1 MSLYDIQQDI
11 MDCID
16 TETGEIIDAE
26 RLDALQM
33 EKKEKVKNIAL
44 WIINLRGEAESSKE
58 RETYFAQRKKRAEK
72 KIEGL
77 TEYLSKCLNGE
88 KVKDDDF
95 EIGWKQSQAT
105 EITDETKLPEQYLTP
120 VPPKVNRMAIL
131 KDLKKGLTVD
141 GAMLV
146 TRNNIQVR

>member
-11 MDCID
+11 LDCIN

-26 RLDALQM
+26 RLDQLQM
-33 EKKEKVKNIAL
+33 EKREKVKNIAL
-44 WIINLRGEAESSKE
+44 WIINLRGEAANSKE
-58 RETYFAQRKKRAEK
+58 REAYFAQRRKRAEK

-77 TEYLSKCLNGE
+77 TAYLSGCLDGE

-105 EITDETKLPEQYLTP
+105 EITDETKLPKQYLIA
-120 VPPKVNRMAIL
+120 VNPKIDRMAIL
-131 KDLKKGLTVD
+131 KDLKAGVEID
-141 GAMLV
+141 GAKLV
-146 TRNNIQVR
+146 TKNNIQVR